1 MPGPGMTNSRVIHDM
16 YQDSSPGVRMT
27 GGAGRKHVLILAVS
41 CPAVISSG
49 ALNPPAMAH
58 AEFHLHC
65 HFERRAAEWRN
76 LTPQ

>member
-1 MPGPGMTNSRVIHDM
+1 WAMEVFNFMPYT
-16 YQDSSPGVRMT
+16 YYTRMT